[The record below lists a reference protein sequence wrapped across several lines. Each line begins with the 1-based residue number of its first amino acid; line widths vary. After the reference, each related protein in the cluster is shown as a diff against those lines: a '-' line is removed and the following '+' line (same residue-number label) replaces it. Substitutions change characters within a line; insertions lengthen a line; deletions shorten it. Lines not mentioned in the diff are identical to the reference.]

1 MKSALRTLRALGD
14 PNRMR
19 IMKMLQRR
27 EMCVCELA
35 EALGISQPSV
45 SRHMRILAEADLVL
59 SHREG
64 VWIHY
69 LWNPSPSD
77 PYAATL
83 LQALTHWLEE
93 DPHIRALLKKAAK
106 IKREETCRRPAR
118 EKGWK
123 ASRRVSP

>member
-19 IMKMLQRR
+19 IMKMLQSR

-77 PYAATL
+77 RYAASM
-83 LQALTHWLEE
+83 LQALTNWLEE
-93 DPHIRALLKKAAK
+93 DPHIRALLDKAAK
-106 IKREETCRRPAR
+106 IKREEICRRPVR
-118 EKGWK
+118 QEGRK
-123 ASRRVSP
+123 APRGVSP

>member
-1 MKSALRTLRALGD
+1 
-14 PNRMR
+14 
-19 IMKMLQRR
+19 MKMLQRR

-77 PYAATL
+77 RYAASM
-83 LQALTHWLEE
+83 LQALPDWLEE

-106 IKREETCRRPAR
+106 IKREEICRRPVRR
-118 EKGWK
+118 EGRK
-123 ASRRVSP
+123 APRGVSA

>member
-1 MKSALRTLRALGD
+1 MRELMRVLKALSD
-14 PNRMR
+14 PNRLR

-45 SRHMRILAEADLVL
+45 SRHMRILAEAELVL

-69 LWNPSPSD
+69 LWNSAPSS
-77 PYAATL
+77 PYARSL
-83 LQALTHWLEE
+83 LKGLEGWLEE
-93 DPHIRALLKKAAK
+93 DHGIRSLLERARSL
-106 IKREETCRRPAR
+106 KREEICKGASWRKRGQATR
-118 EKGWK
+118 E
-123 ASRRVSP
+123 VSP